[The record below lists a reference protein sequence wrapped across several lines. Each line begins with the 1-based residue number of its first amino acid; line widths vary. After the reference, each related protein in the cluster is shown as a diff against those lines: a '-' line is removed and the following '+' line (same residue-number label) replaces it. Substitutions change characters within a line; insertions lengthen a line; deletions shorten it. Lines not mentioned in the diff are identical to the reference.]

1 MMKNSSALKRYYREI
16 RSWLPVSSGQKNK
29 IVGDLSSSIDAYLDT
44 HPEADLQEIQAH
56 FGNPSSIASAYV
68 DNADTVDLL
77 RDLRI
82 RKRTVFAVV
91 VGVLTALF
99 LVISTLALEVT
110 KFHDIVNGGITET
123 ITDNSVTEIIS

>member
-16 RSWLPVSSGQKNK
+16 RSWLPVSSRQKNK

-68 DNADTVDLL
+68 DNANTADLL
-77 RDLRI
+77 RGLRI
-82 RKRTVFAVV
+82 RKRIVTAVV
-91 VGVLTALF
+91 VGVLVIIL
-99 LVISTLALEVT
+99 LVLGTLAFELTDYSNAVDGFVKE
-110 KFHDIVNGGITET
+110 IV
-123 ITDNSVTEIIS
+123 TDNGATEIIP